1 MEINTEK
8 SDVYGRLDIAL
19 PEAVYEAGKV
29 SIVTIL
35 LRNPFNE
42 PVEILEI
49 QGPRSSHLSEVV
61 KDFRATSRNQSSSSN
76 SRQVKRKSGWI
87 RSLFQNFNEFLMTPI
102 DINAIN
108 VGGLAIEFP
117 KSKNVLNIDAK
128 PNSETEIDTD
138 LSGYDTVNITVDE
151 GAKVKFSQQTESL
164 PEVLQPAEK
173 KSMTIEP
180 HCEAIA
186 YFEISTGGWLFF
198 TPTRRSLSTLVRYR
212 VNNREKTQVITSE
225 FDVRP
230 PLLSMVVGAVI
241 GSVLGTL
248 AKVLNTVKTL
258 EGQPLIV
265 SLGAAVV
272 MSLIAT
278 IALSRK
284 TGTQGFITVEDFFG
298 GFVVGALIGYGGSAY
313 FEKAIIPTMPNSP
326 TS

>member
-1 MEINTEK
+1 MDINTEK
-8 SDVYGRLDIAL
+8 SDVYGRLDITL

-61 KDFRATSRNQSSSSN
+61 KDFRATSRNQSSNSN
-76 SRQVKRKSGWI
+76 SRQVKRKPGWI
-87 RSLFQNFNEFLMTPI
+87 KSLFQNFNDFLMTPV

-117 KSKNVLNIDAK
+117 KSKSVLNIDAK

-138 LSGYDTVNITVDE
+138 LSNYDTVNISVDE
-151 GAKVKFSQQTESL
+151 GAKVKFSQQT
-164 PEVLQPAEK
+164 EVLQPAEK

-180 HCEAIA
+180 HCEAVA

-258 EGQPLIV
+258 EGQTLIV

-298 GFVVGALIGYGGSAY
+298 GFVVGSLIGYGGSAY
-313 FEKAIIPTMPNSP
+313 FERAIIPTTPNSP